1 FSASTGANSALHNII
16 SWNFTS
22 TSLVDHESLAL
33 SGQEETKDETPVP
46 APGPT
51 SKFKARKRKKPLAVV
66 IGSSIGGFILV
77 CFLGLGL
84 YNSCKKKAT
93 RTTTDGNPNDLIHEF
108 EGTSSL
114 KIFPY
119 EELVLATRYFFEG
132 EKLGEGGSEVE
143 IYKGY
148 MTYLNSYV
156 AVKKISRGA
165 KHWIDLYAQQLRII
179 SQCRHRNLVQLIG
192 WCHEKGE
199 LLLVYEFVPNGSLE
213 THLFKSESLLFW
225 ESRYRIVLGMASGLL
240 YLHEG
245 GRQPLLHTNIK
256 PSNVMVDSNFNAKLR
271 DFGLGHRREPQMIT
285 TSYTAPEYFIGPLRN
300 KSDVFSFGIVALE
313 ISCGRKLIDPKFE
326 GSQVD
331 MVEWVWELY
340 VEGKVIKAADPK
352 LHGDFND
359 KQMECLLIVGLWCAH
374 ENYILRPSMRQAFCA
389 LNFEDPL
396 PILPS
401 RMPMGTSPPATT
413 LSRSPSTIGSEGGQM
428 ESGYGN
434 ATNCSEIT
442 ESSAMESGYG
452 NATNCSEIIESS
464 VVESGNATNC
474 SEITE
479 SSAIESGYG
488 NATNSSEITES
499 SAVESGYGNAT
510 NCSEITESS
519 AMESGYSN
527 ATNSSKITE
536 SSAMESGY

>member
-1 FSASTGANSALHNII
+1 
-16 SWNFTS
+16 
-22 TSLVDHESLAL
+22 
-33 SGQEETKDETPVP
+33 
-46 APGPT
+46 
-51 SKFKARKRKKPLAVV
+51 
-66 IGSSIGGFILV
+66 
-77 CFLGLGL
+77 
-84 YNSCKKKAT
+84 
-93 RTTTDGNPNDLIHEF
+93 
-108 EGTSSL
+108 
-114 KIFPY
+114 
-119 EELVLATRYFFEG
+119 
-132 EKLGEGGSEVE
+132 
-143 IYKGY
+143 

-340 VEGKVIKAADPK
+340 VEGKVIEAADPK

-374 ENYILRPSMRQAFCA
+374 QDYILRPSMRQAFCA

-464 VVESGNATNC
+464 AIESGNATNC

-479 SSAIESGYG
+479 SSAIESGYCNATNSTEITESSAVESGYG
-488 NATNSSEITES
+488 NATNCSEITESLAVESGYSNATNCSEITESLAVESGYGNATYGNATNCSEITES

-519 AMESGYSN
+519 AIESSYGNATNSSEITESSAVESGYSN

-536 SSAMESGY
+536 SLAMESGYGNATNSSEITESSATNSHQQFRLGKE